1 MADRQIEYEFNESLR
16 NAIGIK
22 EEDHKV
28 IYHYTGVKGFLLMME
43 KISENKCYIFPGN
56 CRYQN
61 DENELSEG
69 KKLIENYIAS
79 DKNGIAQDT
88 KEFIKKSL
96 NIFSNDVYVT
106 CFSSDDDMLEQW
118 KYYGKDCGLSIGFD
132 FSDCEGFFSEESK
145 EGNKNEMEPRE
156 IKDYRIDPVN
166 YDLDSLSVDG
176 FEFNAPTINENSSS
190 ERTRGGLT
198 LLPLGVIY
206 DDDEKKRVL
215 QKLIDDEKKQMDDM
229 GFLDE
234 KSFKEVYYNKI
245 IQAFIPLCKNHYFR
259 HEQESRLVF
268 VPTDDTELKYRDKG
282 RRILPYFKFTVVN
295 KNPDKPPIKSV
306 TVGPGATQNLI
317 FNSVI
322 KILDGDNTKFY
333 TETDCNIALEQ
344 SPMTKDEAIVSN
356 NVCQLL
362 CVQKADKVNMI
373 SYLTQNGILV
383 SKSPIPFRD

>member
-1 MADRQIEYEFNESLR
+1 MVDRQIEYEFYESLR
-16 NAIGIK
+16 RALSITN
-22 EEDHKV
+22 EPKV
-28 IYHYTGVKGFLLMME
+28 LYHYTGVNGFLLMME
-43 KISENKCYIFPGN
+43 RISENKCFIFPGN

-69 KKLIENYIAS
+69 EKLIEDYITS
-79 DKNGIAQDT
+79 NENSIDSNT
-88 KEFIKKSL
+88 KSL
-96 NIFSNDVYVT
+96 IENSLQSFSNDVYVT
-106 CFSSDDDMLEQW
+106 CLSSDDDMLEQW
-118 KYYGKDCGLSIGFD
+118 KYYGKDCGLSIGFE
-132 FSDCEGFFSEESK
+132 FSECEGFFREEDIK
-145 EGNKNEMEPRE
+145 EELPSRE
-156 IKDYRIDPVN
+156 INAYHIDSTDN
-166 YDLDSLSVDG
+166 DLESLKNDG
-176 FEFNAPTINENSSS
+176 FDFTNPVIVEDPSN
-190 ERTRGGLT
+190 ERTRGGLS

-206 DDDEKKRVL
+206 DDDKKKNVL
-215 QKLIDDEKKQMDDM
+215 QTIINNEKKQMEDI

-234 KSFKEVYYNKI
+234 ESFKKVYYNKI

-295 KNPDKPPIKSV
+295 KIPDKPPIKSI

-333 TETDCNIALEQ
+333 TEADCNKALEQ
-344 SPMTKDEAIVSN
+344 SPMTKEEAIVSN
-356 NVCQLL
+356 NVRQLL
-362 CVQKADKVNMI
+362 CVQKADKVNMV
-373 SYLTQNGILV
+373 SYLTQNRILV

>member
-1 MADRQIEYEFNESLR
+1 MADRQIEYEFNKSLR
-16 NAIGIK
+16 KAINNTTGK
-22 EEDHKV
+22 QNV
-28 IYHYTGVKGFLLMME
+28 LYHYTGVKGFLLMME
-43 KISENKCYIFPGN
+43 NISENKCFIFPGN

-69 KKLIENYIAS
+69 KRLIENYIETN
-79 DKNGIAQDT
+79 KNSIDPNT
-88 KEFIKKSL
+88 KSL
-96 NIFSNDVYVT
+96 IENSLNSFSNDVYVA

-132 FSDCEGFFSEESK
+132 FSECEGFFK
-145 EGNKNEMEPRE
+145 EYEKEDKNEDMAPRE
-156 IKDYRIDPVN
+156 IRDYHIDSATH
-166 YDLDSLSVDG
+166 DLDSLSTDG
-176 FEFNAPTINENSSS
+176 FEFKKPDIVEGPSY

-206 DDDEKKRVL
+206 DDDEKERIL
-215 QKLIDDEKKQMDDM
+215 QKIIDDEKKQMKDM
-229 GFLDE
+229 DFLDE
-234 KSFKEVYYNKI
+234 ENLKKVYYNEI

-268 VPTDDTELKYRDKG
+268 VPTDDTKLKYRDKN
-282 RRILPYFKFTVVN
+282 RRILPYFQFTVVN
-295 KNPDKPPIKSV
+295 KIPGKPPIKSV

-333 TETDCNIALEQ
+333 TEEDCSNALKQ
-344 SPMTKDEAIVSN
+344 APLTKEEAITSN
-356 NVCQLL
+356 RIRQLL
-362 CVQKADKVNMI
+362 CVEKADKVNMI